1 MKHIADPSS
10 LLLDGLA
17 AEGCRIAGTWIEMS
31 GSFGVG
37 ICFDTFLFFSFRSTK
52 IPADYYWFLMRHDY
66 QADYI
71 FNSRIASYRFYP
83 TARMAFRRRLHRSPL

>member
-17 AEGCRIAGTWIEMS
+17 AEGYRIAGTWKEMS
-31 GSFGVG
+31 VFFGVG
-37 ICFDTFLFFSFRSTK
+37 NSLILFFSFRSTK

-66 QADYI
+66 QTDYI
-71 FNSRIASYRFYP
+71 FNS
-83 TARMAFRRRLHRSPL
+83 